1 LKLTHEHPTGLLASS
16 LTTGDGAAPHFRSQQ
31 SLASHTAD
39 DGRGDVAA
47 KQWRVA
53 PSVPVGWQAVWNG
66 QQQRYYY
73 YNAATKVSTWT
84 KPQQEQGSAQQHKVR
99 ATAKSGPAAAGDAA
113 LAITADDARMRQ
125 LKAEEAALEKEMTTL
140 AAPATQAAATAAPA
154 AGPSNAKRVQAP
166 AGWQA
171 VWNAQY
177 QRYYYYNAATRVS
190 TWDKPQEEGS
200 TALAAGPSNA
210 KRAKRGASS
219 APSSAPSSPTLST
232 GPLSLKRLMK
242 DFGQYEA
249 AFESFFSDDDHA
261 RGKPRFSHAKI
272 PHDKIPSALV

>member
-1 LKLTHEHPTGLLASS
+1 M
-16 LTTGDGAAPHFRSQQ
+16 
-31 SLASHTAD
+31 
-39 DGRGDVAA
+39 AA

-125 LKAEEAALEKEMTTL
+125 LKAEEAALDEKMTTL
-140 AAPATQAAATAAPA
+140 AAPATQAAATAA
-154 AGPSNAKRVQAP
+154 S
-166 AGWQA
+166 
-171 VWNAQY
+171 
-177 QRYYYYNAATRVS
+177 
-190 TWDKPQEEGS
+190 
-200 TALAAGPSNA
+200 AAGPSNA